1 MSILI
6 TSQKEQIAQ
15 AILHRRKVLGIK
27 QDDLAELAD
36 ISVRYLYAIEKG
48 KANPSIETLINILD
62 VLGLTVNIN
71 IKELT
76 I

>member
-1 MSILI
+1 MQI
-6 TSQKEQIAQ
+6 TSQKGQIAQ

-48 KANPSIETLINILD
+48 IANPSIETLINILD

-71 IKELT
+71 IKELRN
-76 I
+76 